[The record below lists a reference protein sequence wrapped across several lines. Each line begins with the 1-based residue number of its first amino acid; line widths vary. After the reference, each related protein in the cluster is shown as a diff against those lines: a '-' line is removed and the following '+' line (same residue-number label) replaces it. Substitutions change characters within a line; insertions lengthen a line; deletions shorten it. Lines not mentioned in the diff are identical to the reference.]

1 MLRLEGLSCGYGPM
15 RVVHG
20 LDLEVPAG
28 QVTALVGA
36 NGAGKTSTIMAVAGH
51 VAIQSG
57 RVLFE
62 GQDLTRRPATARV
75 AAGIALAPE
84 GRRLF
89 PDLSVEENL
98 IVGGYALPARRM
110 APNRDRVFA
119 LFPRLGERRG
129 QRAGSLSG
137 GEQQMLAIG
146 RALMAEPRLLMIDEL
161 SLGLMPKMV
170 DLCYEALERLKES
183 GLTVLLVEQNTAR
196 VLAVADRICVLES
209 GRAVWRGTAAEA
221 RADPRLIESYL
232 GERTEDGPAPL
243 NPLPTDGGH

>member
-1 MLRLEGLSCGYGPM
+1 MLRLENLTCGYGQM
-15 RVVHG
+15 RAVHG

-28 QVTALVGA
+28 GVTALVGA

-51 VAIQSG
+51 VAIRSG
-57 RVLFE
+57 RVLVD
-62 GQDLTRRPATARV
+62 GRDLTRRPATARV
-75 AAGIALAPE
+75 GAGVAIVPE

-89 PDLSVEENL
+89 PDLTVEENL
-98 IVGGYALPARRM
+98 IVGGYALPA
-110 APNRDRVFA
+110 AHTPPNRERAFA
-119 LFPRLGERRG
+119 LFPRLAERRR

-146 RALMAEPRLLMIDEL
+146 RALMTEPRLLMIDEL

-170 DLCYEALERLKES
+170 DLCYEALATLKTT

-232 GERTEDGPAPL
+232 GERETPAL
-243 NPLPTDGGH
+243 S